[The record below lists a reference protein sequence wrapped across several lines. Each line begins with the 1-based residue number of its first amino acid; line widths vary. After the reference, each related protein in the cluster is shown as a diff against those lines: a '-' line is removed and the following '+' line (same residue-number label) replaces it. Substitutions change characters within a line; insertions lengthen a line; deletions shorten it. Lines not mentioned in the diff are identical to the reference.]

1 MTEKNRNIIFYPI
14 SAKKMFWCTV
24 LSLGFYQ
31 LFWFYKNWQA
41 IRFVGRIK
49 INPILSG
56 WIFSVFYVFQLFFI
70 IKKRISPSG
79 VTVFCL
85 WAAPILFIFDLFLS
99 LTLSFD
105 EFTLRHVFYWFLFE
119 FIILIVTAFVLS
131 IIQKSINKYNPKQT
145 ELKKKV
151 SVGEFFTII
160 FLPIFFVISFSYNY
174 INALNRFNDITSLTD
189 PQKFLTAINFK
200 HMVAYPAICQK
211 HGYDMKFYRKAF
223 TDAFTKEY
231 TIFDKKLQEQN
242 SDITKEWGKL
252 PVNVVNFIN
261 DLINSELKE
270 MQKTMIKA
278 STEALG
284 NPIATEEIPEELKS
298 ILTIKDACKA
308 IDYNATKIFKA
319 NHNQK
324 NAILEKIK
332 EL

>member
-49 INPILSG
+49 INPILRG
-56 WIFSVFYVFQLFFI
+56 WILPMFYVFQLFFI

-79 VTVFCL
+79 TTVFCL
-85 WAAPILFIFDLFLS
+85 WAAPVLFIFDLFLS

-119 FIILIVTAFVLS
+119 FIILIITAFVLS
-131 IIQKSINKYNPKQT
+131 IIQNNINKYNSEQT

-160 FLPIFFVISFSYNY
+160 FLPIFFVISFAYNY
-174 INALNRFNDITSLTD
+174 VNALDRFRDITSLTE
-189 PQKFLTAINFK
+189 PHKFLTAIHFK
-200 HMVAYPAICQK
+200 HMVAYPAICKK

-223 TDAFTKEY
+223 TDTFTDEY
-231 TIFDKKLQEQN
+231 TIFDKKLQEKN
-242 SDITKEWGKL
+242 SDITKEWKKL
-252 PVNVVNFIN
+252 SANMVNFIN

-270 MQKTMIKA
+270 MQKTMIRA

-284 NPIATEEIPEELKS
+284 NPITSNDVPEELKS

-308 IDYNATKIFKA
+308 VDYNAKKIFRA
-319 NHNQK
+319 NINQK